1 MNETIQN
8 LKFILISLLTV
19 VTISNASATSD
30 IDTSLVVIENAE
42 MRLILSSQA
51 KAISLLHK
59 PTGQECLDTTAEESA
74 VFEIT
79 EYRPHDNER
88 FLIYPAKTTSH
99 AANRVKREGDNLI
112 VGFDHL
118 SYTATIALTITEYY
132 IGFQLIEL
140 EYDIEKFGIKRPTEI
155 DEFTL
160 LQLPIKKRDR
170 FGEWLNVAWDNDI
183 AVNILATDQYTKID
197 AAQRANHHLMY
208 AGIETEVKLMDV
220 GAALITTNTNNLLNC
235 IDQLERDYNLP
246 LGVESR
252 RNPDYPRSYY
262 ELRNAT
268 TRNIDRH
275 IAYAKEGGFKIMVIY
290 YPDFATSMGHFVWNE
305 QKFPNKMAD
314 LQEITSKI
322 KEAGMIPGFHIHYN
336 KAAKNDP
343 YVSPIPDSRL
353 NLPKHFT
360 LSDSI
365 DATTTTIVVE
375 ENPRNCPM
383 EDGRRFLKLG
393 NELISYTDYTTTRPY
408 TFNGCKRGE
417 LNSTAQSAEKGYK
430 FGLLDVDT
438 WPLFIRFDQRTSI
451 QDEVGQ
457 RIGDI
462 YAKAGFQFI
471 YFDGAED
478 VHPPYWYNTSKAQLE
493 VYKHLNPK
501 PLFSEGAMKSHFSWH
516 IITRGNAFDLFPPK
530 YIRDATIKYPMPAA
544 EYMADNFTS
553 INFGWN
559 DYLAPNSE
567 SDGMQPDMY
576 EYICSRA
583 TAWNCPIALMG
594 KLDQLD
600 AHPRTSDNLEVVKTW
615 EDARAAGFF
624 TEEEREE
631 LKNVDQEHI
640 LLKNEVNEYELIP
653 YNKVENIANDS
664 PHVQAF
670 MFSRN
675 NKIWVVYWHTR
686 DEAQLEI
693 AVSHKKAAL
702 FEAPGKPIPFVKQ
715 SKASCT
721 IPVGKRRYL
730 VLDMSQKEALSLL
743 AESHLNK

>member
-1 MNETIQN
+1 MKKIIQS
-8 LKFILISLLTV
+8 LRFLLLSLLTFV
-19 VTISNASATSD
+19 NINNAFATNQA
-30 IDTSLVVIENAE
+30 DTSLVVIENAE
-42 MRLILSSQA
+42 MRLILSSKA

-59 PTGQECLDTTAEESA
+59 TTGQECLDTTAEKSA
-74 VFEIT
+74 VFAIT
-79 EYRPHDNER
+79 EYRPYDNER

-99 AANRVKREGDNLI
+99 AANSVKREGNNLI

-118 SYTATIALTITEYY
+118 SYTATIELNITDHY
-132 IGFQLIEL
+132 IGFKLKDL
-140 EYDIEKFGIKRPTEI
+140 KYDIEKFGIKRPTEI

-170 FGEWLNVAWDNDI
+170 FGEWLNVSWDNNV
-183 AVNILATDQYTKID
+183 AVNILATDPHAKID
-197 AAQRANHHLMY
+197 AIERPNYYLMS
-208 AGIETEVKLMDV
+208 AGMETEVKLMDV
-220 GAALITTNTNNLLNC
+220 GAALITTSTNNLLNC
-235 IDQLERDYNLP
+235 IDQLERDYKLP

-262 ELRNAT
+262 ELRNVT
-268 TRNIDRH
+268 TQNIDRH
-275 IAYAKEGGFKIMVIY
+275 IVYAKEGGFNIMVIY
-290 YPDFATSMGHFVWNE
+290 YTDFATSMGHFVWNE
-305 QKFPNKMAD
+305 KTFPNKMAD
-314 LQEITSKI
+314 LQEITRKI
-322 KEAGMIPGFHIHYN
+322 KDAGMISGFHIHYN

-353 NLPKHFT
+353 NLPKLFT

-375 ENPRNCPM
+375 ENPRGCPM

-393 NELISYTDYTTTRPY
+393 NELVSYTNYTTTRPY
-408 TFNGCKRGE
+408 TFSGCKRGE
-417 LNSTAQSAEKGYK
+417 LNSTIKSVEKGYK

-451 QDEVGQ
+451 QDEVGK

-462 YAKAGFQFI
+462 YSQAGFQFV

-478 VHPPYWYNTSKAQLE
+478 INPPYWYNTSKAQLD

-501 PLFSEGAMKSHFSWH
+501 PLFSEGAMKSHFGWH

-530 YIRDATIKYPMPAA
+530 YIRDATIKYPIPAA
-544 EYMADNFTS
+544 KYMADNFTS

-559 DYLAPNSE
+559 DYLAPDSL

-600 AHPRTSDNLEVVKTW
+600 SHPRTSDNLEVMKTW
-615 EDARAAGFF
+615 EEARVAGFF
-624 TEEEREE
+624 TDKHREE
-631 LKNVDQEHI
+631 LKQLEQEHI
-640 LLKNEVNEYELIP
+640 LLKNESNEYELIP
-653 YNKVENIANDS
+653 YSKVENIANNS

-670 MFSRN
+670 IFSRD
-675 NKIWVVYWHTR
+675 NKTWVVYWHAKG
-686 DEAQLEI
+686 EAQLEI
-693 AVSHKKAAL
+693 PVSNNRLQL
-702 FEAPGKPIPFVKQ
+702 FDKPGKLNSFKKINKTN
-715 SKASCT
+715 CL
-721 IPVGKRRYL
+721 IPVDNRRYMVFDMTKSE
-730 VLDMSQKEALSLL
+730 VLTVL
-743 AESHLNK
+743 AQSRLH

>member
-1 MNETIQN
+1 MKKIIQS
-8 LKFILISLLTV
+8 LRFLLLSLLTLV
-19 VTISNASATSD
+19 NINNAFATNQA
-30 IDTSLVVIENAE
+30 DTSLVVIENAE
-42 MRLILSSQA
+42 MRLILSSKA

-59 PTGQECLDTTAEESA
+59 TTGQECLDTTAEKSA
-74 VFEIT
+74 VFAIT
-79 EYRPHDNER
+79 EYRPYDNER

-99 AANRVKREGDNLI
+99 AANSVKREGNNLI

-118 SYTATIALTITEYY
+118 SYTATIELNITDHY
-132 IGFQLIEL
+132 IGFKLKDL
-140 EYDIEKFGIKRPTEI
+140 KYDIEKFGIKRPTEI

-170 FGEWLNVAWDNDI
+170 FGEWLNVSWDNNV
-183 AVNILATDQYTKID
+183 AVNILATDPHAKID
-197 AAQRANHHLMY
+197 AIERPNYHLMS
-208 AGIETEVKLMDV
+208 AGMETEVKLMDV
-220 GAALITTNTNNLLNC
+220 GAALITTSTNNLLNC
-235 IDQLERDYNLP
+235 IDQLERDYKLP

-262 ELRNAT
+262 ELRNVT
-268 TRNIDRH
+268 TQNIDRH
-275 IAYAKEGGFKIMVIY
+275 IVYAKEGGFKIMVIY
-290 YPDFATSMGHFVWNE
+290 YTDFATSMGHFVWNE
-305 QKFPNKMAD
+305 KTFPNKMAD
-314 LQEITSKI
+314 LQEITRKI
-322 KEAGMIPGFHIHYN
+322 KDAGMISGFHIHYN

-353 NLPKHFT
+353 NLPKLFT

-375 ENPRNCPM
+375 ENPRGCPM

-393 NELISYTDYTTTRPY
+393 NELVSYTNYTTTRPY
-408 TFNGCKRGE
+408 TFSGCKRGE
-417 LNSTAQSAEKGYK
+417 LNSTIKSVEKGYK

-451 QDEVGQ
+451 QDEVGK

-462 YAKAGFQFI
+462 YSQAGFQFV

-478 VHPPYWYNTSKAQLE
+478 INPPYWYNTSKAQLD

-501 PLFSEGAMKSHFSWH
+501 PLFSEGAMKSHFGWH

-530 YIRDATIKYPMPAA
+530 YIRDATIKYPIPAA
-544 EYMADNFTS
+544 KYMADNFTS

-559 DYLAPNSE
+559 DYLAPDSL

-600 AHPRTSDNLEVVKTW
+600 SHPRTSDNLEVMKTW
-615 EDARAAGFF
+615 EEARVAGFF
-624 TEEEREE
+624 TDKHREE
-631 LKNVDQEHI
+631 LKQLEQEHI
-640 LLKNEVNEYELIP
+640 LLKNESNEYELIP
-653 YNKVENIANDS
+653 YSKVENIANNS

-670 MFSRN
+670 IFSRD
-675 NKIWVVYWHTR
+675 NKTWVVYWHAKG
-686 DEAQLEI
+686 EAQLEI
-693 AVSHKKAAL
+693 PVSNNRLQL
-702 FEAPGKPIPFVKQ
+702 FDKPGKLNSFKKINKTN
-715 SKASCT
+715 CL
-721 IPVGKRRYL
+721 IPVDNRRYMVFDMTKSE
-730 VLDMSQKEALSLL
+730 VLTVL
-743 AESHLNK
+743 AQSRLH

>member
-1 MNETIQN
+1 MYKIIQP
-8 LKFILISLLTV
+8 LKFLFISVFTV
-19 VTISNASATSD
+19 INISNAFAVNES
-30 IDTSLVVIENAE
+30 DTSLVVIENAE
-42 MRLILSSQA
+42 MRLTLSSQA
-51 KAISLLHK
+51 KAISLIHI
-59 PTGQECLDTTAEESA
+59 PSGQECLDTTAEESA

-79 EYRPHDNER
+79 EYRPYDNER

-99 AANRVKREGDNLI
+99 AANKARREGNNLI
-112 VGFDHL
+112 IGFDHL
-118 SYTATIALTITEYY
+118 SYSATIELTITDHY
-132 IGFQLIEL
+132 IGFKLKDL
-140 EYDIEKFGIKRPTEI
+140 EYDIEEFGIKRPTEI

-170 FGEWLNVAWDNDI
+170 FGEWLNVAWDNDV
-183 AVNILATDQYTKID
+183 AVNILATDPHAKID
-197 AAQRANHHLMY
+197 ATDHPNYHLMY
-208 AGIETEVKLMDV
+208 ASMETEVKLMDV
-220 GAALITTNTNNLLNC
+220 GAALITTNTDNLLNC

-252 RNPDYPRSYY
+252 RNPNYPRSYY
-262 ELRNAT
+262 ELRNVT
-268 TRNIDRH
+268 TQNIDRH
-275 IAYAKEGGFKIMVIY
+275 IKYAKEGGFKIIVIY
-290 YPDFATSMGHFVWNE
+290 YTDFATSMGHFVWNE

-314 LQEITSKI
+314 LQEITHKI

-365 DATTTTIVVE
+365 DTNTTTIVVE
-375 ENPRNCPM
+375 ENPRGCPM

-393 NELISYTDYTTTRPY
+393 NELISYTDFTTTRPY
-408 TFNGCKRGE
+408 TFTGCKRGE
-417 LNSTAQSAEKGYK
+417 LNSTIKNVEKGYK

-462 YAKAGFQFI
+462 YEKAGFQFV

-478 VHPPYWYNTSKAQLE
+478 VHPPYWYNTSKAQLD

-530 YIRDATIKYPMPAA
+530 YIREATIKYPIPAA

-559 DYLAPNSE
+559 DYLAPDSL

-583 TAWNCPIALMG
+583 AAWNCPIALMG
-594 KLDQLD
+594 KLDQLNN
-600 AHPRTSDNLEVVKTW
+600 HPRTADNLAVMKTW
-615 EDARAAGFF
+615 EEARAAGFF
-624 TEEEREE
+624 TEEHRKK
-631 LKNVDQEHI
+631 LKNVEQEHI
-640 LLKNEVNEYELIP
+640 LIKNEANQYELHP
-653 YNKVENIANDS
+653 YRKVENIANNS
-664 PHVQAF
+664 PHLQAF
-670 MFSRN
+670 VFTRN
-675 NKIWVVYWHTR
+675 NKTWVLYWHTR
-686 DEAQLEI
+686 GNAQLEI
-693 AVSHKKAAL
+693 PVSHKTITL
-702 FEAPGKPIPFVKQ
+702 FDTNNKEVSLVNHNKTTTTVL
-715 SKASCT
+715 
-721 IPVGKRRYL
+721 VDKRRFM
-730 VLDMSQKEALSLL
+730 VFDMPEKDVLSLL
-743 AESHLNK
+743 KESHLAE

>member
-1 MNETIQN
+1 MKKIIQS
-8 LKFILISLLTV
+8 LRFLLLSLLTLV
-19 VTISNASATSD
+19 NINNAFATNQA
-30 IDTSLVVIENAE
+30 DTSLVVIENAE
-42 MRLILSSQA
+42 MRLILSSKA

-59 PTGQECLDTTAEESA
+59 TTGQECLDTTAEKSA
-74 VFEIT
+74 VFAIT
-79 EYRPHDNER
+79 EYRPYDNER

-99 AANRVKREGDNLI
+99 AANSVKREGNNLI

-118 SYTATIALTITEYY
+118 SYTATIELNITDHY
-132 IGFQLIEL
+132 IGFKLKDL
-140 EYDIEKFGIKRPTEI
+140 KYDIEKFGIKRPTEI

-170 FGEWLNVAWDNDI
+170 FGEWLNVSWDNNV
-183 AVNILATDQYTKID
+183 AVNILATDPHAKID
-197 AAQRANHHLMY
+197 AIERPNYHLMS
-208 AGIETEVKLMDV
+208 AGMETEVKLMDV
-220 GAALITTNTNNLLNC
+220 GAALITTSTNNLLNC
-235 IDQLERDYNLP
+235 IDQLERDYKLP

-262 ELRNAT
+262 ELRNVT
-268 TRNIDRH
+268 TQNIDRH
-275 IAYAKEGGFKIMVIY
+275 IVYAKEGGFNIMVIY
-290 YPDFATSMGHFVWNE
+290 YTDFATSMGHFVWNE
-305 QKFPNKMAD
+305 KTFPNKMAD
-314 LQEITSKI
+314 LQEITRKI
-322 KEAGMIPGFHIHYN
+322 KDAGMISGFHIHYN

-353 NLPKHFT
+353 NLPKLFT

-375 ENPRNCPM
+375 ENPRGCPM

-393 NELISYTDYTTTRPY
+393 NELVSYTNYTTTRPY
-408 TFNGCKRGE
+408 TFSGCKRGE
-417 LNSTAQSAEKGYK
+417 LNSTIKSVEKGYK

-451 QDEVGQ
+451 QDEVGK

-462 YAKAGFQFI
+462 YSQAGFQFV

-478 VHPPYWYNTSKAQLE
+478 INPPYWYNTSKAQLD

-501 PLFSEGAMKSHFSWH
+501 PLFSEGAMKSHFGWH

-530 YIRDATIKYPMPAA
+530 YIRDATIKYPIPAA
-544 EYMADNFTS
+544 KYMADNFTS

-559 DYLAPNSE
+559 DYLAPDSL

-600 AHPRTSDNLEVVKTW
+600 SHPRTSDNLEVMKTW
-615 EDARAAGFF
+615 EEARVAGFF
-624 TEEEREE
+624 TDKHREE
-631 LKNVDQEHI
+631 LKQLEQEHI
-640 LLKNEVNEYELIP
+640 LLKNESNEYELIP
-653 YNKVENIANDS
+653 YSKVENIANNS

-670 MFSRN
+670 IFSRD
-675 NKIWVVYWHTR
+675 NKTWVVYWHAKG
-686 DEAQLEI
+686 EAQLEI
-693 AVSHKKAAL
+693 PVSNNRLQL
-702 FEAPGKPIPFVKQ
+702 FDKPGKLNSFKKINKTN
-715 SKASCT
+715 CL
-721 IPVGKRRYL
+721 IPVDNRRYMVFDMTKSE
-730 VLDMSQKEALSLL
+730 VLTVL
-743 AESHLNK
+743 AQSRLH